1 MSTLSFDYSNTAK
14 FIKTHEL
21 EYLQPFVT
29 VADKM
34 LREGTGQGA
43 DFTDWVNLPEDYDK
57 EE

>member
-29 VADKM
+29 VADKR

-43 DFTDWVNLPEDYDK
+43 DFTDCLLYTSPSPRDS
-57 EE
+57 